1 MNTLFFLAYAAIFVP
16 YGDNLYRFKRYFWM
30 KELENGRLADRRG

>member
-16 YGDNLYRFKRYFWM
+16 YGDKLYRFMRYFWIN
-30 KELENGRLADRRG
+30 EFENGRLADR